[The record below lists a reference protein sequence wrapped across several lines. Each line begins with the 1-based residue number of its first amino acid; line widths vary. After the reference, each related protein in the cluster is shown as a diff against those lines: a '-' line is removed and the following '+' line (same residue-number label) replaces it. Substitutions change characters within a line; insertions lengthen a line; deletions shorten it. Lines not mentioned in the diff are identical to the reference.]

1 MLYWTW
7 KTDSELYGCYRRFQ
21 CRSDNYEGR
30 LPFSRMASYQK
41 DSIIYQFVLHYAGI
55 YFWNKKFDIEFDG
68 NTQCNIPPEDI
79 LDIIQYDK
87 EIDY

>member
-1 MLYWTW
+1 MGESFIV
-7 KTDSELYGCYRRFQ
+7 KF
-21 CRSDNYEGR
+21 R